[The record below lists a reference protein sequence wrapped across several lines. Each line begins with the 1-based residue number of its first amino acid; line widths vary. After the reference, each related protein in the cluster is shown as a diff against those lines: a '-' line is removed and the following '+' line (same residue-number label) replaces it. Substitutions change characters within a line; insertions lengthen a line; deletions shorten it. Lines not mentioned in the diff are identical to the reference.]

1 MTIIIGI
8 GTDLVDIRRIARTIE
23 RFGERFTH
31 RCFTE
36 AERAKAD
43 ARVSKADA
51 YAKRYAAKEAGAKA
65 LGTGFTQGVF
75 WSDIGVVNRPGG
87 LPILE
92 FTNGAAARLA
102 QLIPAGHT
110 PLIHLTLTDEPPLA
124 HAIVMI
130 QAVPFA
136 LAGTLPHR

>member
-1 MTIIIGI
+1 MTIIVGI
-8 GTDLVDIRRIARTIE
+8 GTDLIDIRRIARTIE
-23 RFGERFTH
+23 RFGTRFTH

-36 AERAKAD
+36 MERQRADRRSKPAE
-43 ARVSKADA
+43 A

-87 LPILE
+87 MPVLE
-92 FTNGAAARLA
+92 FTNGAANRLSR
-102 QLIPAGHT
+102 LIPAGYT
-110 PLIHLTLTDEPPLA
+110 PLIHLTLTDEPPMA

-130 QAVPFA
+130 QAIPLA
-136 LAGTLPHR
+136 LADRLPSS